1 MKRLLIRPG
10 AIGDVI
16 VSLPALEFLKTDY
29 TEVWVPG
36 NVVPLIRF
44 ADKVRSIIDSRIEMF
59 TPEFVETF
67 RQFDEVWSWYGSD
80 QECLLEINP
89 RCRFLKALP
98 SGSVQASDF
107 YLQQVGAPLGLRPRI
122 PVKSVARET
131 IVIHPFSGSDRKN
144 WAYAN
149 FSELARKLPLPVE
162 WAQDRFDDLFELAE
176 WMSGA
181 RLYIGN
187 DSGIT
192 HLALAVGTPT
202 IAIFR
207 DSNPAIWGS
216 EQARLLH
223 NPTVDEVLSAANEQL
238 ACVRP

>member
-16 VSLPALEFLKTDY
+16 VSLPALEFLKAEY

-59 TPEFVETF
+59 TPDFIERF

-80 QECLLEINP
+80 QERLREINP
-89 RCRFLKALP
+89 TCRFLKALP
-98 SGSVQASDF
+98 DGAVHASDF
-107 YLQQVGAPLGLRPRI
+107 YLQQVGAPLGSRPSI

-144 WAYAN
+144 WSYAN
-149 FSELARKLPLPVE
+149 FEELAKRLPLPVE
-162 WAQDRFDDLFELAE
+162 WAQDRFENLLELGE
-176 WMSGA
+176 WIAGA

-192 HLALAVGTPT
+192 HLAAAVGTPVL
-202 IAIFR
+202 AIFR
-207 DSNPAIWGS
+207 QSEPLKWAPDRAKVLRNPS
-216 EQARLLH
+216 VEQ
-223 NPTVDEVLSAANEQL
+223 VLDAANEL
-238 ACVRP
+238 LVCGRR